1 MQIYLDHIRL
11 FSRNAWLFTIA
22 RFIFAIG
29 IAITRVFLNLY
40 LLAIGFD
47 AVFLGFIS
55 SVALIGGAV
64 FTVPAMILLDRL
76 GRQRTMLIGAS
87 ISVASWFISLV
98 VPTREA
104 LVFFQF
110 LAGLG
115 DVMYG
120 MAVVPMLAEI
130 SGQRERT
137 TLFSVNEGLTLI
149 GVFLGSL
156 ASGFVATL
164 VNQTLALQ
172 VASPAAYQA
181 VLLLSIFIRLI
192 GLLPLSLIDR
202 SVNDVNVAADH
213 HTPTAPQ
220 TSTKPSTLRYLDPR
234 VLLKLQSPI
243 FKLVIPW
250 AMVYFA
256 GSLIFPFLNVFL
268 KTRFGVTDTIL
279 GATLGFINLSDG
291 LATLLGPA
299 AVRLLGRRWV
309 VVLGTLF
316 SAACLSFI
324 GFNHQF
330 GLVAAVVIV
339 RAGLFNMILPI
350 YRAFVIDQTPRVEY
364 VIVSFILSASTNIGQ
379 AFAPVLSGFMQRNW
393 GGWDSPFITAI
404 VLYTLAAAVFGWLM
418 LRHDLPASPKQSVI
432 T

>member
-1 MQIYLDHIRL
+1 MQIYLEHIRL
-11 FSRNAWLFTIA
+11 FSRNAWLFTLA

-40 LLAIGFD
+40 LLALGFD

-64 FTVPAMILLDRL
+64 FTIPAMLLLDRL
-76 GRQRTMLIGAS
+76 GRQRAMLIGATL
-87 ISVASWFISLV
+87 SVSSWLISLV
-98 VPTREA
+98 APTRET
-104 LVFFQF
+104 LVLFQF

-115 DVMYG
+115 DVLYG

-137 TLFSVNEGLTLI
+137 TLFSMNEGLTLI
-149 GVFLGSL
+149 GVFVGSL
-156 ASGFVATL
+156 ASGFVATFMT
-164 VNQTLALQ
+164 QTLVLQ
-172 VASPAAYQA
+172 AGSAAAYQA
-181 VLLLSIFIRLI
+181 VLLFSIAIRFV
-192 GLLPLSLIDR
+192 GLLPLALIDN
-202 SVNDVNVAADH
+202 SVNGAVDAPNTHVALKN
-213 HTPTAPQ
+213 TAPKQ
-220 TSTKPSTLRYLDPR
+220 STLRYLNPR
-234 VLLKLQSPI
+234 VLLRLQSPI

-268 KTRFGVTDTIL
+268 KTRFDVSDTVL

-291 LATLLGPA
+291 LATMLGPA
-299 AVRLLGRRWV
+299 AVRWLGRRWV

-316 SAACLSFI
+316 SATCLAFI

-330 GLVAAVVIV
+330 SWVAVVVIV

-350 YRAFVIDQTPRVEY
+350 YRAFTIDHTPRAEY
-364 VIVSFILSASTNIGQ
+364 VVVSFILSASTNIGQ
-379 AFAPVLSGFMQRNW
+379 ASAPVLSGFMQRNF
-393 GGWDSPFITAI
+393 GGWDGPFLLAI
-404 VLYTLAAAVFGWLM
+404 VIYILAAGVFSWLM
-418 LRHDLPASPKQSVI
+418 RSTPPHHSAPNSPA
-432 T
+432 

>member
-11 FSRNAWLFTIA
+11 FSRNAWLFTLA

-47 AVFLGFIS
+47 AVFLGFVS
-55 SVALIGGAV
+55 SVTLIGGAV

-87 ISVASWFISLV
+87 ISVASWLISLL

-104 LVFFQF
+104 LVSFQF

-149 GVFLGSL
+149 GVFVGSL
-156 ASGFVATL
+156 ASGFVAAL

-172 VASPAAYQA
+172 LGSPASYQA
-181 VLLLSIFIRLI
+181 VLLLSIGIRLI
-192 GLLPLSLIDR
+192 GLLPLSLIDHR
-202 SVNDVNVAADH
+202 VNVAADH
-213 HTPTAPQ
+213 HATTATPQ
-220 TSTKPSTLRYLDPR
+220 TSAKPSTLRYLDPR

-309 VVLGTLF
+309 VVLGALF

-324 GFNHQF
+324 GFNYQF

-350 YRAFVIDQTPRVEY
+350 YRAFVID
-364 VIVSFILSASTNIGQ
+364 LSLIH
-379 AFAPVLSGFMQRNW
+379 
-393 GGWDSPFITAI
+393 I
-404 VLYTLAAAVFGWLM
+404 
-418 LRHDLPASPKQSVI
+418 
-432 T
+432 